1 MHRLIQSLVFAA
13 VLIAGLAT
21 PAATAGR
28 DAEMFAGGLLQETV
42 LILRDTSVGEA
53 ARGERLHQ
61 LVMQHLDARK
71 GALFALG
78 NYQRQVDPAAINDYV
93 NAFTNYITALYEA
106 RLRTFRSFEFKIVAS
121 MDAGQGDTNVITR
134 AQSAF
139 ERRNAGPIFI
149 WLRLSPA
156 SGQYKIV
163 DVQIAGMWV
172 SIYAREQFA
181 RILSENR
188 ADLRALTSHLA
199 YQAAQIRGGAG
210 GQVASR

>member
-1 MHRLIQSLVFAA
+1 MQRLTQSLLFAF
-13 VLIAGLAT
+13 VLISGLVT

-28 DAEMFAGGLLQETV
+28 EAEMFAGGLLDQTV
-42 LILRDTSVGEA
+42 MILRDTSLGEA
-53 ARGERLHQ
+53 ARTDRLHQ

-78 NYQRQVDPAAINDYV
+78 AYQRQVDPAAV
-93 NAFTNYITALYEA
+93 NEYIHTFTDYITALYEA

-121 MDAGQGDTNVITR
+121 QDAGQGDINVITQAR
-134 AQSAF
+134 STF
-139 ERRNAGPIFI
+139 ERRSGGPIYI
-149 WLRLSPA
+149 WLRLTPNG
-156 SGQYKIV
+156 GQYKIV

-172 SIYAREQFA
+172 SIYAREQFG

-188 ADLRALTSHLA
+188 ADLRALTSYLA
-199 YQAAQIRGGAG
+199 FQAAQIRGGNN